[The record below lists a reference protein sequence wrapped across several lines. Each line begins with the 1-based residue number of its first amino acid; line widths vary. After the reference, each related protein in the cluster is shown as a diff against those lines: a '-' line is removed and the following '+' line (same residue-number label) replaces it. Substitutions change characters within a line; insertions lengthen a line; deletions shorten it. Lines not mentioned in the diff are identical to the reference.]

1 MKIIIKNNN
10 LKIKIVIFLFLIF
23 PAVACADNLKE
34 KTIWQEVP
42 FTSQA
47 PNGNWQDER
56 QQDACEET
64 AALMAVKWARGEKI
78 DRQKI
83 EKEIIAIA
91 EFEKKKYK
99 NFKDT
104 SAFDTAERIIKGYYG
119 YKNIEV
125 RENITASD
133 IVNELVKNNLVIIP
147 TNGRK
152 LKNPYYTY
160 PGPERH
166 NLLIIGYDFSKK
178 EFITNDPG
186 TRRGKNYKYNEKI
199 IEKAMRDYPTGYHL
213 PIKELKKRIIIIKKQ

>member
-1 MKIIIKNNN
+1 MIIKNNN
-10 LKIKIVIFLFLIF
+10 FKIKIVIFLFLIF
-23 PAVACADNLKE
+23 PAAVFASSLKE
-34 KTIWQEVP
+34 KIILQDVP

-47 PNGNWQDER
+47 PNGNWKDER
-56 QQDACEET
+56 LQDGCEET

-91 EFEKKKYK
+91 DFEKMKYK

-104 SAFDTAERIIKGYYG
+104 SALDTAERIIKGYYD

-125 RENITASD
+125 KENVDTDKIIKELQKGN
-133 IVNELVKNNLVIIP
+133 IVIMP
-147 TNGRK
+147 ANGRQ
-152 LKNPYYTY
+152 LKNPYYTQ

-166 NLLIIGYDFSKK
+166 NLLIIGYDFNKK

-186 TRRGKNYKYNEKI
+186 TRRGKSYRYDETI
-199 IEKAMRDYPTGYHL
+199 ITKAMRDYPTGYHL